1 MLSDS
6 GGNFIGGIKEL
17 SDLVRELDQKITKLT
32 ANQRI
37 KWKFNP
43 PHTPHFGGAHEILI
57 KGAKRAV
64 YTILGNTDITDEEL
78 MTTFT
83 GAEALLNSRPLTY
96 QSANLKMT
104 YH

>member
-1 MLSDS
+1 MV
-6 GGNFIGGIKEL
+6 K
-17 SDLVRELDQKITKLT
+17 ELDQDKIVKST
-32 ANQRI
+32 ANQGI

-43 PHTPHFGGAHEILI
+43 PNAPHFGGAHEIMI

-64 YTILGNTDITDEEL
+64 FAILGNVDITDEEL
-78 MTTFT
+78 ITAFT

-96 QSANLKMT
+96 HSPNMKMT